1 MRIETDMPLSDLIEK
16 LLRGE
21 AAEVHDEDFRTYM
34 KNITSGNSEMLQ
46 QALVD
51 IKSEIDKWKS
61 SYFISVYDERVKAYR
76 GGNTKWTPQG
86 LDDLYVEE
94 ECLLKE
100 GKVGLTADI
109 LYDLNSATLL

>member
-51 IKSEIDKWKS
+51 IKSEIEME
-61 SYFISVYDERVKAYR
+61 V
-76 GGNTKWTPQG
+76 
-86 LDDLYVEE
+86 
-94 ECLLKE
+94 LLFHFS
-100 GKVGLTADI
+100 I
-109 LYDLNSATLL
+109 